1 MTSWVEFC
9 GRECVS
15 YSSFSRKLD
24 SRLVISDTLLD
35 FADDLDEQSRLLLL
49 GEVQIAPSPTVTYFC
64 VAYM

>member
-1 MTSWVEFC
+1 M
-9 GRECVS
+9 S

-49 GEVQIAPSPTVTYFC
+49 GEVQIAPSLTVTYFC

>member
-1 MTSWVEFC
+1 M
-9 GRECVS
+9 S